1 MAELEFN
8 LKANF
13 DQISE
18 ARKELNRLR
27 EELKRTTKETDP
39 AVVQD
44 LTDRYTEQKNKIGD
58 LSSAMSRY
66 ATVMSSNFS
75 KKMQS
80 LTREVYSFELQADSS
95 RRKIEKI
102 SSEIAKMES
111 QMRKGGLDAGT
122 SAIYS
127 DNISNGYAQLNDEKA
142 RLESLTGLGKQAR
155 QELQNMQAEYA
166 RYSGSVTPAKD
177 VTNQMTAAFSSMIAE
192 MKKVPTVGEG
202 ATSLFNR
209 LSGDAKQLAMSLV
222 GGLGFEQ
229 LAEHIFSVRS
239 QFQQLEIS
247 FNTMLG
253 SEQQAGALM
262 SQLIDTAAKTPF
274 DMGSITQGAKQLLA
288 YGTAANEVNDI
299 LTHLGDI
306 SAGLSIPLGDL
317 VYLYGTTMSQGRM
330 YTMDLRQFMG
340 RGIPMAEELGKIMGK
355 TTQEVQQAVTD
366 GKVGADLVK
375 KAIVNMTEEGGKFG
389 GLMEKQSKTLQ
400 GQWSNIGDSVDQMFN
415 ELGKKSESVF
425 GTGLEFI
432 STLVENWETVVKVIG
447 TAAVAVGT
455 YKACLMAAA
464 SIQKAQNQATLDG
477 IASTLDEQIKAY
489 KDQAELYHSYN
500 EKDTSEYKNKRL
512 WDLNESVGNTD
523 LIGNEKAE
531 ELVSLK
537 IKEAEADGIITKEMS
552 EQLQLKRDMLVA
564 QQQSAVKEQQEVVEL
579 SKGLDEKM
587 AQYKEMENDYRHLN
601 GKDTKDYKANRYN
614 ELSNALSDTENIGD
628 DNTEERISK
637 QIELAKSEGLIS
649 EEMAKQLQLKRDL
662 LIEQSRIAEKEQMQW
677 QNSVNAKEQAE
688 EELRQKQADEA
699 EISRLNAL
707 AEQKKAEEKLEK
719 EISDANKTKYGQA
732 LLETNELE
740 KQVSLLEESKDAAY
754 DDARQKKIA
763 VDELDNQIKKQQELV
778 DLQEKNIVESNG
790 MGDTSSFGGYEDAF
804 SDTENASIA
813 EYEAEKAK
821 LDELIQKRQQA
832 NDEFEQAHEKA
843 RAINQEKIDTEE
855 RLAEAQENE
864 IEIYKETGAAA
875 DEIQDKVEQ
884 GIAIKEGDTTIT
896 EAVTTANQV
905 NTSSENANTASKNAN
920 AGATARQTTA
930 NVANTASETANSTA
944 TNANT
949 ASENIN
955 TSAKQRNS
963 LVTAFLSVGN
973 KGLTLAQNVL
983 TWAINSTTASMRAL
997 WAAMLANPLTTII
1010 TLVTT
1015 AISVFSMFGDEEEDA
1030 AQKTEDMGN
1039 KAAEASN
1046 KVRSLFSVLKQGD
1059 PESHKDTINELKSA
1073 YEEYGVKLDETKMKS
1088 KDMGVQLDE
1097 LKSHEEELIGLI
1109 EKRSVEMERANQL
1122 QQAYSD
1128 YNTANDKTYSS
1139 FKDETDGQLSD
1150 IERGTI
1156 RSLISQD
1163 DLDKMAQLSAGM
1175 KECGGDLKV
1184 YNALS
1189 VEYSKVQAGVN
1200 AKIDAYLEGLGH
1212 SRDEVEDVIADISK
1226 YTDGLVENKVQL
1238 DGSINAVNNSADAA
1252 ERAKNEM
1259 SNLTVQQ
1266 ERQALINQFSKKT
1279 FKELNSTIQ
1288 DTIRLCSKKI
1298 GLDIKVNYDD
1308 SELPTW
1314 IKKMSASQL
1323 KKSMAIRKQFLDTHN
1338 KGAVLKI
1345 GGQWKTYEQVA
1356 NELAMMEARGTNVES
1371 KPKKTQKEIDKE
1383 KKAAEKA
1390 AKAAEKARTQAE
1402 TQAGNRKKATEDY
1415 ADTISSYS
1423 EKAEEDLKNRSL
1435 KAMNEGYEKE
1445 IEQIKLNDEKEKK
1458 AIEDG
1463 IDKLVEARKKKEQT
1477 IWVNSGKNRKANMW
1491 KASKTDEQYRE
1502 EVLSEQMVDKDGK
1515 KLDST
1520 IGENVKKRIQ
1530 QVNEATTKSTEEAIL
1545 KQSQS
1550 MYDYLKDYGTFQ
1562 EQKLMIAQE
1571 YAKKIAD
1578 VESSNDTEDAK
1589 KWKIQTL
1596 QQEQKKATDSVEANA
1611 IMQRIDWYQ
1620 VFGNVGGIMKSSLV
1634 PLLDE
1639 LKGFVGTDKF
1649 QSLGADQQKAIVDAM
1664 SNLRSQ
1670 IGNTG
1675 DLGWKDL
1682 ARDLVA
1688 YQEALKNAKSAQEEY
1703 SALEESLMPSIER
1716 AKKELEKSKKEGNS
1730 EGVKSAQQELDGMY
1744 AQLADSGKNVV
1755 DTNNKVK
1762 SSGQKLSQTT
1772 MNVTK
1777 PISSITDFLQNSG
1790 LSTLQE
1796 VWSAFDQLKGGID
1809 GLKGLSDAANGAK
1822 DLSDAAEK
1830 AADGTSEV
1838 AKKVGDGFS
1847 EGLSKAGLIGQ
1858 IVAAILKILDVL
1870 KDGIGTLI
1878 SSLIDSILQGI
1889 NGILKNLL
1897 SGKFIEQI
1905 GTSLISGIGN
1915 ILDTVLG
1922 SIGSV
1927 LSFGALSSG
1936 GPSAWFK
1943 NSNAEKVAETIDRLT
1958 DRNEILTDSIDA
1970 LTEEMSKNSGMR
1982 AVENAQKAEELQR
1995 EKENNLK
2002 AIMEAQMGYHNSHKS
2017 FNHYWDGL
2025 TQEQI
2030 DRISKLMG
2038 RTWSGNLNDIQ
2049 SADEAKIIL
2058 ENPDIVE
2065 AIKNTGKG
2073 GYGERVYGKL
2083 KEYADEAGNLEQIT
2097 EQLNESL
2104 TQVSFDSL
2112 NDEFINTLMD
2122 MTASAKDF
2130 SSDFSKMLM
2139 QAVLKAKIDD
2149 LLGDDMQKFYDEWAA
2164 MAKAN
2169 GGKLSSTN
2177 IETLRNMYDEMVKKG
2192 LDIRDEVADITG
2204 YKQSYE
2210 QSASSGAFE
2219 SMSQDTGDELNGRF
2233 TAVQIATEGT
2243 YQVVQS
2249 IDQKLSQML
2258 GLDSSSKEIVGA
2270 TKEEPQPKK
2279 EKTANVDDKVTKTIS
2294 DKLSKKMDD
2303 MVNDSLNFKGSTLGM
2318 IDSINKHRLLSGK
2331 HSLEYES
2338 GMSTEDLADFI
2349 NSKRTDMFR
2358 TSVAE
2363 LQQAGNQQ
2371 VVADTQSTRGDS
2383 LLTADISSICQ
2394 NVGNIY
2400 VAMDEGRTI
2409 LAQSLMCLQSIDD
2422 RQESWHKPLM
2432 QAFSDLHEMKDRM
2445 QRL

>member
-13 DQISE
+13 VQISE

-44 LTDRYTEQKNKIGD
+44 LTDRYTEQKNKISD

-142 RLESLTGLGKQAR
+142 RLESLAGLGKQAR

-340 RGIPMAEELGKIMGK
+340 RGIPMEEELGKIMGK

-400 GQWSNIGDSVDQMFN
+400 GQWSIIGDSVDQMFN

-455 YKACLMAAA
+455 YKAGLMAAA
-464 SIQKAQNQATLDG
+464 SIQKAQNQTTLDG

-662 LIEQSRIAEKEQMQW
+662 LVEQSKIAEKEQMQW

-688 EELRQKQADEA
+688 EELHQKQADEA

-719 EISDANKTKYGQA
+719 EIADANKTKYGQA
-732 LLETNELE
+732 LLETHELE

-754 DDARQKKIA
+754 DAARQKKLA
-763 VDELDNQIKKQQELV
+763 VDELDNQVKKQQELV

-804 SDTENASIA
+804 SDTENTSIA

-843 RAINQEKIDTEE
+843 RAINQEKIDAEE
-855 RLAEAQENE
+855 RLVEAQENE

-963 LVTAFLSVGN
+963 LVTALLSVGN

-1015 AISVFSMFGDEEEDA
+1015 AISVFSMFGSEEDDA
-1030 AQKTEDMGN
+1030 AKKTEDMGN
-1039 KAAEASN
+1039 KAEEASN
-1046 KVRSLFSVLKQGD
+1046 KVRSLFAVLKQGD

-1088 KDMGVQLDE
+1088 KNMGVQLDE

-1122 QQAYSD
+1122 QQAYGD
-1128 YNTANDKTYSS
+1128 YNAANDNTYNS
-1139 FKDETDGQLSD
+1139 FKEDTDGQLSD

-1226 YTDGLVENKVQL
+1226 YTNGLVENKVQL

-1390 AKAAEKARTQAE
+1390 AKAAEKARNQAE

-1458 AIEDG
+1458 AIENG

-1620 VFGNVGGIMKSSLV
+1620 VFGNVGGIMKTSLV

-2073 GYGERVYGKL
+2073 GYGERVYDKL

-2204 YKQSYE
+2204 YKQSYS
-2210 QSASSGAFE
+2210 QDASTGAFE
-2219 SMSQDTGDELNGRF
+2219 SMSQDTGEELNGRF
-2233 TAVQIATEGT
+2233 TAVQMATEGT
-2243 YQVVQS
+2243 LEQT
-2249 IDQKLSQML
+2249 KLINGKLDTLVSL
-2258 GLDSSSKEIVGA
+2258 GGGGGDSFL
-2270 TKEEPQPKK
+2270 
-2279 EKTANVDDKVTKTIS
+2279 TANVAM
-2294 DKLSKKMDD
+2294 LS
-2303 MVNDSLNFKGSTLGM
+2303 
-2318 IDSINKHRLLSGK
+2318 
-2331 HSLEYES
+2331 
-2338 GMSTEDLADFI
+2338 
-2349 NSKRTDMFR
+2349 
-2358 TSVAE
+2358 
-2363 LQQAGNQQ
+2363 
-2371 VVADTQSTRGDS
+2371 
-2383 LLTADISSICQ
+2383 Q
-2394 NVGNIY
+2394 NVGMMY
-2400 VAMDEGRTI
+2400 TAMDEGRTI